1 MILALAGGVGGAKL
15 AAGLAM
21 QLSPDSLLIVVNTG
35 DDFIHL
41 GLRISPDLD
50 TVMYWLAGKNDAD
63 RGWGLAG
70 ETWNFMDALDRLGGP
85 TWFKLGDRDLATHI
99 ERTRRLFTGESLSAV
114 TRYLCTRLGIKH
126 SIAPM
131 TDDEVRT
138 MIRSDVGTLEFQQYF
153 VARRCEPRV
162 LGVEFRGTAVAKPS
176 IALSEAL
183 DSRDVSAIIIC
194 PSNPMLSIEPILHVG
209 DVRRRISLYHAP
221 VVAVSPIVG
230 GKALKG
236 PAAKI
241 LLEMGLEPTAV
252 EVARSYRGLIDG
264 IVIDSCDTGLAKQV
278 EALGLR
284 VMVTDTIMKN
294 QHDQRRLAQSVIE
307 FALALSK

>member
-15 AAGLAM
+15 ATGLAM
-21 QLSPDSLLIVVNTG
+21 QLSPDNLLIVVNTG
-35 DDFIHL
+35 DDFTHL

-63 RGWGLAG
+63 RGWGMAG
-70 ETWNFMDALDRLGGP
+70 ETWNFMDALDCLGGP
-85 TWFKLGDRDLATHI
+85 TWFKLGDRDLATYV
-99 ERTRRLFTGESLSAV
+99 ERTHRLLMGESLSAV
-114 TRYLCTRLGIKH
+114 TRYLCTRLGIEH

-138 MIRSDVGTLEFQQYF
+138 IIRSDVGTLEFQQYF

-162 LGVEFRGTAVAKPS
+162 LGVEFRGAVMARPS

-183 DSRDVSAIIIC
+183 DSRDLSAIIIC
-194 PSNPMLSIEPILHVG
+194 PSNPILSIEPILHVG
-209 DVRRRISLYHAP
+209 DVRRRISQYRAP

-241 LLEMGLEPTAV
+241 LLEMGLQPTAF
-252 EVARSYRGLIDG
+252 EVARSYRDLING
-264 IVIDSCDTGLAKQV
+264 IVIDSCDT
-278 EALGLR
+278 AL
-284 VMVTDTIMKN
+284 TE
-294 QHDQRRLAQSVIE
+294 QIE
-307 FALALSK
+307 FSRIARDGN

>member
-21 QLSPDSLLIVVNTG
+21 QLSPDNLLIVVNTG
-35 DDFIHL
+35 DDFTHL

-50 TVMYWLAGKNDAD
+50 TVMYWLAGKNDVD
-63 RGWGLAG
+63 RGWGIAG

-99 ERTRRLFTGESLSAV
+99 ERTRRLSAGENLSAV
-114 TRYLCTRLGIKH
+114 TRYLCTRLGIEH

-138 MIRSDVGTLEFQQYF
+138 IIRSDVGTLEFQQYF

-162 LGVEFRGTAVAKPS
+162 LGVEFHGAALARPS
-176 IALSEAL
+176 IALREAL

-194 PSNPMLSIEPILHVG
+194 PSNPLLSIEPILHVG
-209 DVRRRISLYHAP
+209 DVRRRISQYRAP

-241 LLEMGLEPTAV
+241 LLEMGLQPTAF
-252 EVARSYRGLIDG
+252 EVVRLYGDLIDG
-264 IVIDSCDTGLAKQV
+264 IVIDSCDT
-278 EALGLR
+278 ALTEQIESLGVH

-294 QHDQRRLAQSVIE
+294 RNDRRRLAQSVIE
-307 FALALSK
+307 FALAISK